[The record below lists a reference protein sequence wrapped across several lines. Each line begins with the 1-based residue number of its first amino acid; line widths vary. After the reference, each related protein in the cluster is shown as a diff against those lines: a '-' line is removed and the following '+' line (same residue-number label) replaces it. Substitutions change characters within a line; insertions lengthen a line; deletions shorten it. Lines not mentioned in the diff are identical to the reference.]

1 MEQGVNQMPVRLTQ
15 SYINSIKPN
24 PDKPLWIT
32 DALTQ
37 NLNLYVG
44 TRGAKVWYVYYRID
58 GKKASHKLGP
68 AGEVITVAE
77 ARAMANDFIARVTR
91 GEDPKKKAAKKLLIM
106 DFLKDD
112 YEPWVLINRK
122 SGKATMNML
131 NTSFDFLYS
140 KPIDELSIMEIDKWR
155 TKRLESGSK
164 ASSINRLVAALQSAL
179 NWATE
184 HDLVEVNPLQRLKPL
199 KEHDSDLVV
208 RYLSGEERT
217 RLMTALDAREKK
229 MRQERDSHNKWLAE
243 RGHPTLPPLAGE
255 YADHLKPMVLV
266 SLHTGIRQNNLF
278 SLKWGDIDF
287 ETRTMTLS
295 ASTSKSGK
303 TLRLGINS
311 AALDVLKKWRNQAG
325 ETQADALVFH
335 SPKTGGKMDN
345 CAHAW
350 KTLMKNAG
358 IENFRWHDMR
368 HDFASQL
375 VMRGIDLNTV
385 RELMG
390 HASLAMTLRYAHLA
404 PENKLRAAE
413 VLADI

>member
-1 MEQGVNQMPVRLTQ
+1 
-15 SYINSIKPN
+15 
-24 PDKPLWIT
+24 
-32 DALTQ
+32 
-37 NLNLYVG
+37 
-44 TRGAKVWYVYYRID
+44 
-58 GKKASHKLGP
+58 
-68 AGEVITVAE
+68 
-77 ARAMANDFIARVTR
+77 MA
-91 GEDPKKKAAKKLLIM
+91 
-106 DFLKDD
+106 
-112 YEPWVLINRK
+112 
-122 SGKATMNML
+122 
-131 NTSFDFLYS
+131 
-140 KPIDELSIMEIDKWR
+140 
-155 TKRLESGSK
+155 
-164 ASSINRLVAALQSAL
+164 
-179 NWATE
+179 
-184 HDLVEVNPLQRLKPL
+184 
-199 KEHDSDLVV
+199 
-208 RYLSGEERT
+208 
-217 RLMTALDAREKK
+217 ALDAREKK

-243 RGHPTLPPLAGE
+243 RGHPILPLLAGE
-255 YADHLKPMVLV
+255 YADHLKPMVLI

-295 ASTSKSGK
+295 ASASKAGK

-311 AALDVLKKWRNQAG
+311 AALEVLKKWRNQVCD
-325 ETQADALVFH
+325 TQADALVFP
-335 SPKTGGKMDN
+335 SPRTGGKMDN

-350 KTLMKNAG
+350 KTLMKNAE